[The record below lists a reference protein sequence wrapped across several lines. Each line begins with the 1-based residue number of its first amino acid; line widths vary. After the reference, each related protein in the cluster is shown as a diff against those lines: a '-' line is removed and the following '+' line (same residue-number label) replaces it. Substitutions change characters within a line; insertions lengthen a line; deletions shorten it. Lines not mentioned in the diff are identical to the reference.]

1 MSTDIY
7 TITAVAASPD
17 PAAVFLAI
25 VAVILFALTL
35 IGILLEEEVAF
46 VLFFFGLLA
55 GGLFLLVN
63 SAANQDDYENRKNI
77 AYSYNIEF
85 LDSEQDIPDDKG
97 TTEGYAL
104 LNDTETVEYCVFGR
118 NATSD
123 EDIDTL
129 TVTCDGEPR
138 PVREHLQER

>member
-1 MSTDIY
+1 MNTDIY
-7 TITAVAASPD
+7 TVTAVAASPD

-25 VAVILFALTL
+25 VAIILFALTF

-46 VLFFFGLLA
+46 VLFFFGLFA

-63 SAANQDDYENRKNI
+63 AAANQDDYENRKNI

-85 LDSEQDIPDDKG
+85 LDSEQDIPDGQG
-97 TTEGYAL
+97 TTEGYVL
-104 LNDTETVEYCVFGR
+104 LNDTETVEYCVFSR

-123 EDIDTL
+123 GDIDTL

-138 PVREHLQER
+138 PIREHLQER